1 MSLEDAFILGNVR
14 ELLGPACD
22 PQLRLVSKSCHAAMA
37 TVPREQIRLED
48 FLSSL
53 GLFLWALE
61 VLEVP
66 WRGMQLCEVAARG
79 GHLEVLQWGRAQ
91 VPAAPWGVETVSAA
105 ARGGHVPVV
114 QWLRAQEPPCSWSVD
129 SWRRRGRGSWM

>member
-1 MSLEDAFILGNVR
+1 MSLEDAFILRNVR

-22 PQLRLVSKSCHAAMA
+22 PQLRLVSKSCNAAMA

-53 GLFLWALE
+53 SLFLWAVE

-66 WRGMQLCEVAARG
+66 WSMEELCEVAAGEGTWRCCSG
-79 GHLEVLQWGRAQ
+79 
-91 VPAAPWGVETVSAA
+91 A
-105 ARGGHVPVV
+105 ARRC
-114 QWLRAQEPPCSWSVD
+114 Q
-129 SWRRRGRGSWM
+129 RRPGA

>member
-37 TVPREQIRLED
+37 TVPREQIRLVD

-66 WRGMQLCEVAARG
+66 WREELFEVAAGG
-79 GHLEVLQWGRAQ
+79 GHLDVREDFSPPAHPASLRSRRCGAAVGPRAGASGALGREDS
-91 VPAAPWGVETVSAA
+91 VCSCE
-105 ARGGHVPVV
+105 R
-114 QWLRAQEPPCSWSVD
+114 RA
-129 SWRRRGRGSWM
+129 